1 MRQKWN
7 KFATYGA
14 ISPNIGLKC
23 GEFATYFFR
32 THY

>member
-14 ISPNIGLKC
+14 ISPNIGLNC

-32 THY
+32 TYY